1 MEFQETNKAQFRVEK
16 VIKKKGINYISS
28 RKVMITC
35 LIAGQ
40 IPLHELNYGTEP
52 DSLKIIVELDLSN
65 YSTKSFTKIVPDA
78 DTSKSAK
85 QIGLAGLKSKVD
97 ELNIDNLK
105 AIITDLSKL
114 NDDVDNHAI
123 NPILHGLLDGRYIP
137 GGGKNYSPLS

>member
-1 MEFQETNKAQFRVEK
+1 MA
-16 VIKKKGINYISS
+16 S

-40 IPLHELNYGTEP
+40 IKNIPLHELNYGTEP

-65 YSTKSFTKIVPDA
+65 YSTKSFPKIVPDA

>member
-1 MEFQETNKAQFRVEK
+1 M
-16 VIKKKGINYISS
+16 
-28 RKVMITC
+28 
-35 LIAGQ
+35 
-40 IPLHELNYGTEP
+40 NYGTEP

-65 YSTKSFTKIVPDA
+65 YSIKSFPKIVPDA

-85 QIGLAGLKSKVD
+85 QIGLDGLKSKVD

-137 GGGKNYSPLS
+137 GGVKTTPPLVKIWNNHENEMKLSPDLKYH